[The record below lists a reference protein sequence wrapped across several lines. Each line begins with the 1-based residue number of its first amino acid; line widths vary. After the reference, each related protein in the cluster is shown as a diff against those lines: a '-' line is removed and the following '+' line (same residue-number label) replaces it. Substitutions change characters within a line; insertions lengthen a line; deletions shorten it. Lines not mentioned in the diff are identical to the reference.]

1 MQYGQ
6 LGSSGVTV
14 SRMALGAMTF
24 GHYSFGTFQARVDQA
39 TADQMVGLAL
49 DAGVNLFD
57 TAEGYGNGQS
67 EEILGTAIKRAG
79 ARDRAL
85 IATKIITYQASPDE
99 PDGRGNSSYRHVV
112 DNAEA
117 ALRRLGTGWID
128 LFQIY
133 QPDFGTAVEEETL
146 RALDDLVSRGLVR
159 YVGWTNHPAWYAA
172 RAEAVQRLRGY
183 APFVSGQIHYSLV
196 GRDAEHEILPYC
208 RAAGV
213 GTLIWSPL
221 AGGFLTG
228 KYTRDNP
235 TGGGGRRA
243 TFSIPPIDLERGYQ
257 AVETMQGIVQQHNI
271 TVAHVAHVAN
281 AWLLA
286 KPDVSSIIVGA
297 SRPEQ
302 LAGNLAT
309 ADVSL
314 TDAAGAVDPARQFG
328 EPVPEAWRSS
338 ARRMPAS
345 MSPAVDCRILPSQCG
360 STSSSRC
367 SRRAWRAHS
376 RWVVLASQPGS
387 ASGWR
392 RLPRCSTSRSHTVW
406 LTSCACAASRR

>member
-1 MQYGQ
+1 MQYSQ

-99 PDGRGNSSYRHVV
+99 PDGRGNSSYRHAV

-117 ALRRLGTGWID
+117 ALRRLGTDWID

-172 RAEAVQRLRGY
+172 RAEAVQRHRGY

-208 RAAGV
+208 RVAGV

-271 TVAHVAHVAN
+271 TVAHVAY

-302 LAGNLAT
+302 LADNLAA

-314 TDAAGAVDPARQFG
+314 TDTEVVALDAIDPPEPIYPEPRWWAAG
-328 EPVPEAWRSS
+328 
-338 ARRMPAS
+338 
-345 MSPAVDCRILPSQCG
+345 
-360 STSSSRC
+360 
-367 SRRAWRAHS
+367 
-376 RWVVLASQPGS
+376 
-387 ASGWR
+387 
-392 RLPRCSTSRSHTVW
+392 
-406 LTSCACAASRR
+406 